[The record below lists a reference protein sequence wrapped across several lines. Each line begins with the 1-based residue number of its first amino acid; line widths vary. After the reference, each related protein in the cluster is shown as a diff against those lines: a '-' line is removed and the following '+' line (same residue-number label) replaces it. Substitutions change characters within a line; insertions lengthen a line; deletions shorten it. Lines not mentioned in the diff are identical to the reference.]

1 MWFIVLTNPRY
12 NDETTS
18 VRSTGKITPK
28 TILEESHA
36 MFAADL
42 EPIGGADPAGTLLN
56 MLAIFS
62 EFELLDLREV
72 RRAFGSIEHRQDV
85 GPGNADAQFTIWNNR
100 GGNSGNLQK
109 VRDEI
114 PNLGLEETHQEWS
127 SHLVG
132 ILLAFLRDLAAGR
145 EALAALDTDL
155 ASTGPNGPPE
165 QLDQLDDQPPTADA
179 AIVSL
184 IAAPAAPPRL
194 LTAA

>member
-109 VRDEI
+109 VRDQI
-114 PNLGLEETHQEWS
+114 PKLDLEETHQEWA

-132 ILLAFLRDLAAGR
+132 VLLAFLRHVATSR
-145 EALAALDTDL
+145 KALAALPTDL
-155 ASTGPNGPPE
+155 ATGENSPVDELE
-165 QLDQLDDQPPTADA
+165 QVNHQPPIVDA

-184 IAAPAAPPRL
+184 VAAPAAPPRL